1 MNFVSK
7 LSNLT
12 KFSKKAS
19 IFKKAS
25 ILRMASF
32 YNKKK
37 LSVILKIQKF
47 VVPLLV
53 NQSMHTVN

>member
-12 KFSKKAS
+12 KFS
-19 IFKKAS
+19 KKAS